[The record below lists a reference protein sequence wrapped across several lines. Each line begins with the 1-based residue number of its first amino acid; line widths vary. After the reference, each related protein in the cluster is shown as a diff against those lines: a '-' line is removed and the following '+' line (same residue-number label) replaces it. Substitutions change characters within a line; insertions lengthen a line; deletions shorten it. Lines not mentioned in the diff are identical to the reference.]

1 MDKKF
6 QTWFSLNIFANF
18 MKKKPSTE
26 SYGIFDYL
34 SQTYEITKF
43 QMIKLRLDVGDV
55 MHTDGIYA
63 DHVLLLDFLLTA
75 ILFCDDKGSF

>member
-1 MDKKF
+1 
-6 QTWFSLNIFANF
+6 
-18 MKKKPSTE
+18 
-26 SYGIFDYL
+26 
-34 SQTYEITKF
+34 
-43 QMIKLRLDVGDV
+43 MIKLRLDVGEV